1 MYFNKLTIV
10 IVTFHS
16 EHIIEKC
23 LNNLDENFKKIVVEN
38 SSNKDFTENLKNK
51 YINLDTINIGYDSGF
66 AYAANR
72 GIEKC
77 STEYI
82 LLINPDSFPD
92 KDCIKKIINT
102 AESDNEIAVVAPIT
116 LRKNRTQEFRDY
128 GYFDN
133 KKIFKKN
140 ANNLLQVDW
149 VNGNVFLLKR
159 NILNLIGMFDENF
172 FLECDELDLQKRI
185 FNLNK
190 KVIIDFNAKSFHLEG
205 KSADAKYAIQMKF
218 ESVWHNSWSNFY
230 YLKKHYG
237 FPNAI
242 LNRTPKALIDLLKS
256 LIFFI
261 LRNKIKSK
269 IYMLYFCGFV
279 YSFLGKKPTY
289 RAKIY

>member
-72 GIEKC
+72 GMEKC

-149 VNGNVFLLKR
+149 VNGNVFLLRR

-190 KVIIDFNAKSFHLEG
+190 KVIIDFNA
-205 KSADAKYAIQMKF
+205 
-218 ESVWHNSWSNFY
+218 
-230 YLKKHYG
+230 
-237 FPNAI
+237 
-242 LNRTPKALIDLLKS
+242 
-256 LIFFI
+256 
-261 LRNKIKSK
+261 
-269 IYMLYFCGFV
+269 
-279 YSFLGKKPTY
+279 
-289 RAKIY
+289 